1 MSSNPGQLDVLGPA
15 EKRALLAQLLKEKA
29 SRPRSFPLSYAQQR
43 LWFLDQMSPG
53 TDAYNIPSAMRL
65 RGTLDVPTLTRSLKE
80 IIRRHEALRTTF
92 EVGEGEPVQVIARA
106 AAFMI
111 PLLEL
116 AAEDASE
123 REAEM
128 QRLIREETAQPFD
141 LARGPLLRAK
151 LLRVAADDHVL
162 LLTLHHII
170 CDGWSIGV
178 FMSELAA
185 LYEAYASGQQSPL
198 AKLPIQYADYA
209 RWQREWLQGE
219 VLEQQLSY
227 WKEQLAGAPAVL
239 ELPSDRPRSERTQPG
254 AYSTFR
260 ISTETTK
267 GLNELSR
274 SHGATLFM
282 TLLASFQTL
291 LFRYTAQ
298 DDIVVG
304 SPIAG
309 RNRAETE
316 NLIGFFINTLV
327 MRTNMSGDPSFSELL
342 QRVKETALG
351 AYAHQDVPFE
361 RLVEELQP
369 ERSLSHSPI
378 FQVMLAVQHARSA
391 RLQLPGVSLETM
403 AVGTEAAKFD
413 LMLLLAEDAEGLE
426 ARLEYN
432 RDLFEGTTIARL
444 IGHFEVL
451 VESVLRNPEQR
462 LSEFQLLT
470 PAERGQLLV
479 DWNQTATN
487 YSQHRCIHQLFEE
500 QVQRAPENTAV
511 VCGEQRLTYAAL
523 NRRANQLAHYLCSVG
538 VGPEVLVGVC
548 MERSIEM
555 MVALLGILKA
565 GGAYLPIDPTY
576 PRARLAFMLEDAA
589 VPVLL
594 TQARLAECIPQTAA
608 SILSVDAD
616 WEQISQLSVENPGS
630 HVTPENL
637 AYVIYTSGSTGQPKG
652 VEVQHGGLVNLVSW
666 HQREYGVTPVDRA
679 TQLSGPSFDA
689 SVWEVWPYLA
699 AGASIYIPDP
709 ETRVA
714 AAKLVDWI
722 TAQSITITFLP
733 TPLAEAVL
741 VTLEEQW
748 PAGCALR
755 NILTGGDQLQRWP
768 RTVLPLSL
776 TNHYGPTEN
785 TVVTTSFQVA
795 ARVSGEAGPALPPIG
810 RPIANT
816 EVYILDQYQQ
826 PVPIGVAG
834 ELHIGG
840 DALARG
846 YLKRAELSA
855 ERFIP
860 DPFSFTE
867 GARLYRTGDLASYLP
882 DGNIEFRGRI
892 DKQVKVRGFRIE
904 LGEIEAALIEHP
916 LVRECVLAAREDE
929 PGEKRLVAYIV
940 GQREQTLPV
949 SELRGY
955 LSEKLPDHMIPAAF
969 VLLDELP
976 LTPNGKI
983 DRRALP
989 APDNTRPELESSF
1002 SAPRTL
1008 VEQRLAQIW
1017 AEVLHLT
1024 EVGIADN
1031 FFALGG
1037 HSLLVMQVMARVRK
1051 AFQIELP
1058 LRSLFE
1064 SPTIER
1070 LAQRVETALR
1080 LGQNLPAPPIVPV
1093 SREQSLP
1100 LSFAQ
1105 QRMWFLAQLEPD
1117 VAVYNIPAAVRMTG
1131 DLQLDALGRSFSEVV
1146 RRHEALR
1153 TTFVAHDGI
1162 PVQVI
1167 HEAEAVAISVLD
1179 LSGWEESER
1188 ESEAQ
1193 RLIREEARRPFDLAR
1208 GPLLRVGLLQ
1218 LGAEEYVLLLT
1229 LHHIVSDAWS
1239 TEVLVREITT
1249 LYQAYVSGEA
1259 SGLTEL
1265 AVQYADYAAWQR
1277 EWLQGEVLEAQLFYW
1292 RRQLGELPE
1301 VLELPTKGPRPAVQ
1315 TYRAGG
1321 HGVLLSAPQKEAFQA
1336 LGQAEGTTLFITL
1349 LAAFQTLLWHYTRQ
1363 EQVSVGTPTAGR
1375 DRVEIEGLIGCFV
1388 NTLVMATDLSGD
1400 PTFREV
1406 LQRVKEVALGAYAH
1420 QDVPFERLV
1429 EELQPER
1436 SLSHSPLFQVMLV
1449 LQNTRDAQLQLA
1461 GVTLDTIELES
1472 ETVKFDLMLTLTE
1485 AEPRAEKGLEG
1496 RLGYNTDLFE
1506 AETIARMVGHF
1517 EVLVESVL
1525 SNPDQRLSEL
1535 QLLTAAEREQLLGF
1549 NQTEMVYPPGETLAQ
1564 LFEQQAAQTPEAV
1577 ALVYEGERVS
1587 YGELNRRAN
1596 QLARHLQGLGVG
1608 PEVVVGLCIERA
1620 PEMVMGLLGIL
1631 KAGGAYLP
1639 LDPAYP
1645 APRLAFMMA
1654 DAQAQVLLTQQRLLE
1669 GLGEQPAEVLCLDA
1683 DWESFTRHSDENL
1696 EVEVQDASLAYVIYT
1711 SGSTGQPKGV
1721 MISQQAICNH
1731 MRWMQERFPLSAED
1745 AVLQKTPF
1753 SFDASVWEFY
1763 APLFA
1768 GGRLVLAQPG
1778 GQQDSGYLVQ
1788 TMATEGV
1795 TVLQVVPTLLQ
1806 MLVQEPGLAE
1816 CTELK
1821 RVFCGGEILTRGL
1834 AGQLQARLAGVE
1846 LYNLYGPTEAAI
1858 DVTCWPCEREGEW
1871 SEWSGV
1877 PIGRAIANVQLYVLD
1892 QALKLAPVG
1901 VSGELYIGGA
1911 GLARGY
1917 HGRPELTAEKFIP
1930 HPYST
1935 EAGARLYR
1943 TGDIARYRSD
1953 GALEYVGRVDHQVK
1967 VRGYRIELGEIEAAL
1982 LGSAQ
1987 VREAVV
1993 VVHGEG
1999 AAQQLVAYVVCVDG
2013 PAPASAELKA
2023 ELQEQLPDYL
2033 VPSQYVLL
2041 EQLPLTPSGKVDRRA
2056 LPAPDNTRPELE
2068 SSFTAPR
2075 TLVEQRLAQ
2084 IWAEVLHLTE
2094 VGIADN
2100 FFALGGHSL
2109 LVMQVMAR
2117 VRKAFQIELPL
2128 RSLFESPTIAG
2139 LAQRVETALRLGQ
2152 NLPAPPIVPVSRE
2165 HSLPLSFA
2173 QQRMWFLAQLE
2184 PDVAVYNIPAAVR
2197 MSGSLNIAALERSFS
2212 EVVRRHEA
2220 LRTTFVAHDGI
2231 PAQVIHEAEA
2241 VAIPVL
2247 DLSGWQESER
2257 ESEAQRLI
2265 REEARRP
2272 FDLARGPL
2280 LRVGL
2285 LRLGAE
2291 EYVLLLTLHHIVSD
2305 AWSTEV
2311 LVREITTL
2319 YQAYVVG
2326 DESSLA
2332 ELAVQYA
2339 DYAAWQREWLQGDV
2353 LEAQLFYWRRQLG
2366 ELPEVLELP
2375 TKGPRP
2381 AVQTYRAGGHGL
2393 LLSAPQ
2399 KEAFQAL
2406 GQAEGTTLFI
2416 TLLAAFQTLL
2426 WHYTRQEQVSVGTP
2440 TAGRDR
2446 VEIEGLIG
2454 CFVNT
2459 LVMATDLSGDPTFRE
2474 VLQRVKEV
2482 ALGAYAHQDVPFER
2496 LVEELQP
2503 ERSLSHSPLFQ
2514 VMLVLQNTRNTQ
2526 LQLPGVSLEP
2536 LELDSDIVK
2545 FDLMLTLT
2553 EAEQGLAGWLR
2564 YNTDLFEAETIAR
2577 MVGHFEVLVESV
2589 LRNPEQRLS
2598 ELQLL
2603 SAVEREQLLVEWNHT
2618 TAAYPEKSIHEL
2630 FEEQVQRQ
2638 PDALAV
2644 MYADERISYGEL
2656 NERANQ
2662 LAHYLQGLGVGPE
2675 VIVGLCVER
2684 SVEMVVGLLGI
2695 LKAGGAYLPL
2705 DPSYPRERLA
2715 FMLADAEVTVLLT
2728 QTHLRDSFAAEVAHF
2743 VCLDAAGPLL
2753 AGYSLSNP
2761 STTATSDNLA
2771 YVIYTSGST
2780 GRPKGVLIRRRAL
2793 TNLGYGLQEAIYQ
2806 RVGCDRGLRVSV
2818 NAPLVFDASVKQVVQ
2833 LGWGHTLCVIP
2844 DEVRGDGEAL
2854 LAYLEAGQV
2863 EVLDATPA
2871 QVHLLLTAAGGAELG
2886 TVRAVLVGGEAID
2899 ESLWAL
2905 MSGST
2910 TTQYY
2915 NVYGPT
2921 ECTVDT
2927 TTRRVEDRHPSLGQ
2941 GLGNVDV
2948 YLLDQG
2954 LKLAPVGMAGE
2965 LCVGG
2970 AGLAR
2975 GYLQRPELT
2984 AEKFIPHPYST
2995 EVGARLYRTGD
3006 VARYRSD
3013 GALEYVGRV
3022 DHQVKVRGYRI
3033 ELGEVEAALLGSAQV
3048 REAVVVVHGEG
3059 AAQQLVAYVVC
3070 VDGPA
3075 PASADLRT
3083 QLQEQLPD
3091 YMVPNQY
3098 VLLERLPLTPSG
3110 KVDRRALPAPDN
3122 TRPELESSFTA
3133 PRTLVEQRLAQIWA
3147 EVLHLTEVGVAD
3159 NFFALGGHSLLV
3171 MQVMARVRKSF
3182 QIELPLRSLFESPT
3196 IAGLAQRVETALRLG
3211 QNLPAPPIVPVS
3223 REQSLPLSFAQQRMW
3238 FLAQMEPDVAVYNI
3252 PAAVRMTG
3260 DLQLDALGRSFSEVV
3275 RRHEALR
3282 TTFVAHDGI
3291 PVQVIHEAEVVA
3303 IPVLDLSGWEE
3314 TERESEA
3321 QRLIREEARRP
3332 FDLARGPL
3340 LRVSL
3345 LQLGAEEYVLLL
3357 TLHHIVSD
3365 AWSTEVL
3372 VREITTL
3379 YQAYVSG
3386 EASGL
3391 TELAVQYADYA
3402 AWQREWLQGEV
3413 LEAQL
3418 FYWRRQL
3425 GELPEVLELPTKGP
3439 RPAVQTYRAGGQALL
3454 LSAPQKEAFQAL
3466 GQAEGTT
3473 LFITLL
3479 AAFQTLLWH
3488 YTRQEQVSVGTP
3500 TAGRDRVEIE
3510 GLIGCFVNTLVMA
3523 TDLSGDPTFREVLQ
3537 RVKEVALGAYAH
3549 QDVPFERLVE
3559 ELQPERSLSH
3569 SPLFQVMLVLQNT
3582 RNTQLQLAGVC
3593 LDTIELESETV
3604 KFDLMLTLTEAEPR
3618 AEKGLEGRLGYNT
3631 DLFEAET
3638 IARMV
3643 GHFEVLVESVL
3654 SNPDQRL
3661 SELQLLTAAER
3672 EQLLGFNQTE
3682 MVYPPGETL
3691 AQLFEQQ
3698 AAQTPEA
3705 VALVYEGERVS
3716 YGELNRRANQ
3726 LARHL
3731 QGLGVG
3737 PEVVVGLCI
3746 ERSPEMVMGLL
3757 GILKAGGAYLPLDP
3771 AYPAPRL
3778 AFMMADAQAQVLLTQ
3793 QRLLEG
3799 LGEQAA
3805 EVLCLDA
3812 DWESFTRHGDE
3823 NLEVEVQ
3830 SANLAYV
3837 IYTSGSTGQPKGVM
3851 ISQQAICNHMR
3862 WMQERFPLSAEDAVL
3877 QKTPFSFDASVW
3889 EFYAPLFA
3897 GGRLVLAQPGGQQDS
3912 GYLVQTMAT
3921 EGVTVLQV
3929 VPTLLQML
3937 VQEPGLSECR
3947 QLKLVFCGGEILTR
3961 GLAGQLQARLS
3972 EVELY
3977 NLYGPTEA
3985 AIDVTCWPCERETED
4000 EWSEWS
4006 GVPIGR
4012 AIANVQLYVLDQ
4024 ALKLAPVGVSGELY
4038 IGGAGLARGYH
4049 GRPELT
4055 AERFVPHP
4063 YSTEAGARLYRTGD
4077 VARYR
4082 SDGTLEYVG
4091 RVDHQVK
4098 VRGYRIE
4105 LGEVEA
4111 ALLGSAQVREAAVV
4125 VHGDGA
4131 AQQLVA
4137 YVVCVD
4143 GPAPAS
4149 ADLRTQLQEQLPD
4162 YMVPSQ
4168 YVLLERLPL
4177 TPSGKVD
4184 RRALPAPDNTRPELE
4199 SSFSAPRTLVEQRLA
4214 QIWAEV
4220 LHLTEVGIADNF
4232 FALGGHSL
4240 LVMQVMARV
4249 RKSFQIELPLRSLFE
4264 SPTIA
4269 GLAQRVETA
4278 LRLGQ
4283 NLPAPPIVP
4292 VSREHSLP
4300 LSFAQQRMWF
4310 LAQLEPD
4317 VAVYNIPAAVR
4328 MSGSLNIA
4336 ALERSFSEVVRRHEA
4351 LRTTFVAHDGIP
4363 AQVIHEAEAVA
4374 ISVLDLSGWQETER
4388 ESEAQRLI
4396 REEARRP
4403 FDLARGPL
4411 LRVSLLQL
4419 GAEEY
4424 VLLLTLHHIVSDAWS
4439 TEVLVREITTLYQ
4452 AYVSGEASGLTELAV
4467 QYADYAAWQREWL
4480 QGEVLEAQLFYWRRQ
4495 LGELPE
4501 VLELPTKGPRP
4512 AVQTYRAGGHGL
4524 LLSAPQKEAFQVLGQ
4539 AEGTTLFITLLAA
4552 FQTLLWH
4559 YTRQEQV
4566 SVGTPTAG
4574 RDRVEIEGLI
4584 GCFVNTLVM
4593 ATDLSGD
4600 PTFREV
4606 LQRVKEVALGAYAH
4620 QDVPFERLVEELSPA
4635 RDLSWTPLFQVM
4647 FMLGTAREEREAIQL
4662 PGVSLSLIRGSSGG
4676 GAKFDLLMWL
4686 DQNTEG
4692 ELKGALIYNADLF
4705 AESMMS
4711 RMSEHFRILVDA
4723 VIAKPD
4729 VRLSELQLLN
4739 ATEREQVQVE
4749 WNDTKRDYPRE
4760 NCIHELFEK
4769 QVERTPNTV
4778 AVVYGKEQISYREL
4792 NERANQLAQHLRK
4805 LGVRAEV
4812 LVGICMERS
4821 VELVVGLL
4829 GILKAG
4835 GAYVPID
4842 PVYPKERLASLLQD
4856 ARVSILLTEQ
4866 PLLAR
4871 LPLQEISVVCLDSD
4885 RDVISTCD
4893 RENLP
4898 GLSTPQ
4904 TLAYMIYTS
4913 GSTGEPKGVLTQHNS
4928 LVNYIDAA
4936 RVEFGLGPDDRVLQF
4951 APVSFDT
4958 ASEEIYTCLTS
4969 GATLVLRD
4977 ELMVSSVP
4985 AFLQSCRDLE
4995 ITVLDLPSAY
5005 WHHLTAALLEHRLT
5019 LPESLRLVILGG
5031 EKALPERLAI
5041 WHRLVDHRVRL
5052 LNTYGP
5058 TEATIVSTKCDV
5070 SAPSEKPE
5078 TWREVP
5084 IGRPVPNAQVYLLDR
5099 NLKPVPI
5106 GVSGDLYIGGEGLA
5120 RGYFQRPDATAEKF
5134 VPDRFSAAPGARLYR
5149 SGDLARYLDDGRI
5162 EFLGRND
5169 HQVKVRGFRIEV
5181 GEIEAIL
5188 LQQPQVRDA
5197 IVIAREDVPGDR
5209 RLVAY
5214 VVAGQEPEPSVSELR
5229 KALQEKLPEYM
5240 MPAAFVLLDK
5250 LPLTSNGKIDRR
5262 ALPTP
5267 EHGRS
5272 RNGNSHV
5279 APRTPTEQRLAAIW
5293 AEVLKHER
5301 VGIHDN
5307 FFELG
5312 GHSLLAT
5319 QMVLRVRDAFQIEL
5333 PLRRLFESATVAGLA
5348 QEVDKTL
5355 DSGVVFKK
5363 QVIAPLPRD
5372 PYRTKRSSLQRR
5384 VQTTSQLSDDEEV
5397 FVFPASFAQQRLWFL
5412 DQLKPDSTVYNISD
5426 AVRLSGPLDTDAF
5439 ERTINE
5445 ITRRHEALRTT
5456 FAIVDEQ
5463 PVQVI
5468 SPARF
5473 TSLLVRDISDQ
5484 PDAERET
5491 EALRLITE
5499 EAQRPFNLSQGPLLR
5514 VSLLKLG
5521 DAEHVLLMT
5530 MHHIVSDGWSIGV
5543 LTTEMKKLYAAF
5555 SAGQKSPLPELPIQY
5570 ADFAQAQREW
5580 LSGEV
5585 LDEQVAYW
5593 KQQLS
5598 GIPAVLELPID
5609 HPRPPIQTFRG
5620 ATQSLMLSRTLSE
5633 ELNGL
5638 SIKEGVTLFMTMLAA
5653 FQTLLYRYT
5662 GQDEIAVGTPIAGR
5676 TSAETERLIG
5686 FFINVLV
5693 LSTRMQGDLSFRRLM
5708 SQVKETALGGY
5719 AHQDVPFEK
5728 LVEELQLRRD
5738 ISRSPLFQVMMML
5751 QNASPGPGR
5760 LADDLKMNSI
5770 GAKGA
5775 ISKFELTLSLAE
5787 TAEGLKAVVEYNT
5800 DLFEAATIQRLLR
5813 HFEVMLEGI
5822 VADPDQQLSQL
5833 PLLTA
5838 PERQQLLLDWNQTG
5852 AGYPRHQCIQH
5863 LVEEQAERTP
5873 DATAVVCGER
5883 RLSYA
5888 ELNRRANQLAHYLR
5902 NQAVG
5907 PEVLVGVCMERSI
5920 EMVVALLGILKA
5932 GGAYLPLDPSYPQAR
5947 LSFML
5952 EDAAVPVLLT
5962 QARLTES
5969 LPHTAA
5975 SVMRVDA
5982 DWLRVSDL
5990 SVENPVID
5998 VTPDNLAY
6006 MIYTSGSAGQPKG
6019 VEVQHGSLINL
6030 VTWHQREYN
6039 VTSLD
6044 RATQLAG
6051 PSFDAS
6057 VWELWPYLAA
6067 GASIHIPDQETRVAA
6082 AKLMD
6087 WMAAESITITFL
6099 PTPLAEAALATLE
6112 EHWPA
6117 GFTLKH
6123 LLTGGDQLQ
6132 RWPRTP
6138 LPLSLINHYGP
6149 TENTVVTTSCPV
6161 GVRASVADGPVSPP
6175 IGRPIANTEVY
6186 ILDQHQEPVPIGI
6199 AGELHIGGASLARGY
6214 LRRPELTAERF
6225 IPNPF
6230 GPDPGARLYK
6240 TGDLARYLPDG
6251 NIEFRGRIDNQV
6263 KVRGFRIELGEIE
6276 TVFAEHPSVRECVVV
6291 ARDDERGEKRLVAY
6305 LVSEPVGVSELRSH
6319 LNAKL
6324 PDYMVP
6330 AAFVMLDQL
6339 PLTPNGKIDR
6349 RALQALVETSLN
6361 QHEAYVAP
6369 RDNVELQLVQMWED
6383 LLGTNP
6389 IGVTDNFFELGGH
6402 SLTVVNLMNR
6412 IEDRFQRQLPLAT
6425 LFQRGTIEQ
6434 LAEVLRQQQG
6444 TIPQSSLVEI
6454 RSGSAK
6460 PLFCV
6465 HAVGGTVLG
6474 YHKLAHLLSPDQAV
6488 YGLQARG
6495 LYGEDEPHT
6504 RIEDMAADYI
6514 EALRVVQPQGPYLLA
6529 GHSMGGVIAFEM
6541 SRQLQHLGEEV
6552 ALLALMDSWA
6562 PVYIP
6567 EQDDATLLVQFAQ
6580 EHALPI
6586 IADDL
6591 LQRPPDEQLTY
6602 LVEQAQLAH
6611 VLPPGVGIEQARRLL
6626 HVYKNNV
6633 RAIRSYLPQLNPCRI
6648 TLFRSSEHLTETRD
6662 PASGW
6667 ASLTVAEMEI
6677 YDVPGNHFSMNR
6689 EPHVRILA
6697 ERLQNCIN
6705 QTSTE

>member
-1 MSSNPGQLDVLGPA
+1 
-15 EKRALLAQLLKEKA
+15 
-29 SRPRSFPLSYAQQR
+29 
-43 LWFLDQMSPG
+43 MSPG
-53 TDAYNIPSAMRL
+53 TDAYNIPSAIRL
-65 RGTLDVPTLTRSLKE
+65 RGTLDISTLTRSLKE

-92 EVGEGEPVQVIARA
+92 QGGEGEPVQVIARA
-106 AAFMI
+106 AALTI
-111 PLLEL
+111 PIVEL

-123 REAEM
+123 REAEL
-128 QRLIREETAQPFD
+128 QRLIREETAQAFD

-151 LLRVAADDHVL
+151 LLQVAADDHVL

-178 FMSELAA
+178 FMGELAA
-185 LYEAYASGQQSPL
+185 LYEAYASGQESPL
-198 AKLPIQYADYA
+198 ARLPIQYADYA
-209 RWQREWLQGE
+209 RWQRDWLQGE

-239 ELPSDRPRSERTQPG
+239 ELPTDRPRSERTQPG

-274 SHGATLFM
+274 NHGETLFM
-282 TLLASFQTL
+282 TLLAAFQTL
-291 LFRYTAQ
+291 LFRYSGQ

-327 MRTNMSGDPSFSELL
+327 MRTNMSGDPSFRELL
-342 QRVKETALG
+342 QRVKEMALG

-432 RDLFEGTTIARL
+432 RDLFERATIARL

-462 LSEFQLLT
+462 LSELKLLT
-470 PAERGQLLV
+470 QAEREQLLV

-500 QVQRAPENTAV
+500 QVQRTPENTAV
-511 VCGEQRLTYAAL
+511 VCGEQRLSYAAL
-523 NRRANQLAHYLCSVG
+523 NRRANQLAHHLRSVG

-565 GGAYLPIDPTY
+565 GGAYLPLDPTY

-589 VPVLL
+589 VSVLL
-594 TQARLAECIPQTAA
+594 TQARLAECIPHTAA

-616 WEQISQLSVENPGS
+616 WEQVSQLSVENPGGAA
-630 HVTPENL
+630 TAENL

-652 VEVQHGGLVNLVSW
+652 VEVQHGGLTNLVSW

-709 ETRVA
+709 ETRVS

-722 TAQSITITFLP
+722 TAESITITFLP

-741 VTLEEQW
+741 VTVEERW
-748 PAGCALR
+748 PAGCTLR

-768 RTVLPLSL
+768 RTALPVSL

-795 ARVSGEAGPALPPIG
+795 TRLSGEAGPVLPPIG

-840 DALARG
+840 DGLARG
-846 YLKRAELSA
+846 YLKRPELSA

-860 DPFSFTE
+860 HPFSFTE
-867 GARLYRTGDLASYLP
+867 GARLYKTGDLASYLP

-892 DKQVKVRGFRIE
+892 DQQVKVRGFRIE

-940 GQREQTLPV
+940 TQREQTLPV

-955 LSEKLPDHMIPAAF
+955 LSERLPDHMIPAAF

-989 APDNTRPELESSF
+989 APDKTRPELESGF
-1002 SAPRTL
+1002 TAPRTL

-1024 EVGIADN
+1024 EVGVADN
-1031 FFALGG
+1031 FFSLGG

-1064 SPTIER
+1064 SPTIAR

-1117 VAVYNIPAAVRMTG
+1117 VAVYNIPSAVRMTG
-1131 DLQLDALGRSFSEVV
+1131 NLDIAALERSFSEVV

-1167 HEAEAVAISVLD
+1167 HDAEAVTIPVLD
-1179 LSGWEESER
+1179 LSGLAEKEREAQRLIREEGQRPFDLARGPLLRVGLLQLGAEEYVLLLTLHHIVSDAWSTEVLVREITTLYHAYVGGEASPLTELAVQYADYAAWQREWLQREVLEAQLFYWRRQLGELPEVLELPTKGPRPAVQTYRAGSQALSLSERQKEAFQALAYGEGTTLFITLLAAFQTLLWHYTRQEQVSVGTPTAGRDRVEIEGLIGCFVNTLVMATDLSGDPTFREVLQRVREVALGAYAHQDVPFERLVEELQPERSLSHSPLFQVMLVLQNTRNTRLQLPGVSLDTIELESETVKFDLMLTLTEAEPETDQGLEGR
-1188 ESEAQ
+1188 LGYNRDLFEAETIARMVGHFEVLVESVVSNPEQRLSELQLLTAAEREQLGGFNQTEVEYPQGDTLAQLFEQQAARTPGAVALVYEGERVSYDELNRRANQLARHLQGLGVGPEVVVGLCIERSPEMVMGLLGILKAGGAYLPLDPAYPAPRLAFMMADAHAQVLLTQQRLLEGLGEQEAEVLCLDADWESFTRHGDENLEVELQGANLAYVIYTSGSTGQPKGVMISQQAICNHMRWMQASFPLSAEDAVLQKTPFSFDASVWEFYAPLFAGGRLVLAQPGGQQDSGYLVQTMAAEGVTVLQVVPTLLQMLVQEPGLAECRELKRVFCGGEILTRGLAAQLQARLPTVELYNLYGPTEAAIDVTCWPCEREGEWNEWSGVPIGRAIANVQLYVLDQGLKLAPVGVSGELYIGGAGVARGYFKKPELTAERFVPHPYSTEAGARLYRTGDVARYRSDGALEYVGRVDHQVKVRGYRIELGEIEAALLGSAAVQEAVVMARGDGAAQQLVAYVVCAVGAALASAELKAELQEQLPDYMVPGQYVLLDELPLTPSRKVDRRALPAPDNTRPELKSSFTAPRTLVEQRLAQIWGEVLHLAEVGIADNFFALGGHSLLVMQVMARVRKSFQIELPLRSLFESPTIARLAQRVETALRLGQNLPAPPIVPVSREQSLPLSFAQQRMWFLAQLEPDVAVYNIPSAVRMTGELQLDALERSFSEVVRRHEALRTTFVAHEGIPVQVIHEAEAVTIPVLDLSDSAVKESEAQ
-1193 RLIREEARRPFDLAR
+1193 RLIREEGRRPFDLAR

-1259 SGLTEL
+1259 SPLTEL
-1265 AVQYADYAAWQR
+1265 TVQYADYAAWQR
-1277 EWLQGEVLEAQLFYW
+1277 VWLQGEVLEAQLFYW

-1315 TYRAGG
+1315 TYRAGSQG
-1321 HGVLLSAPQKEAFQA
+1321 LLLSERQKGAFQA
-1336 LGQAEGTTLFITL
+1336 LAYGEGTTLFITL

-1449 LQNTRDAQLQLA
+1449 MHNARNARLQLP
-1461 GVTLDTIELES
+1461 GVSLEPVDLDSDI
-1472 ETVKFDLMLTLTE
+1472 VKFDLMLTLTE
-1485 AEPRAEKGLEG
+1485 AQQGLEG
-1496 RLGYNTDLFE
+1496 WLRYNTDLFE

-1525 SNPDQRLSEL
+1525 SNPEQRLSEL
-1535 QLLTAAEREQLLGF
+1535 QLLSAAEREQLLVEW
-1549 NQTEMVYPPGETLAQ
+1549 NHTTAAYPEKSIQ
-1564 LFEQQAAQTPEAV
+1564 ELFEEQVERQPDALAV
-1577 ALVYEGERVS
+1577 MYADERIS
-1587 YGELNRRAN
+1587 YGELNERAN
-1596 QLARHLQGLGVG
+1596 QLAHYLQALGVG
-1608 PEVVVGLCIERA
+1608 PEVIVGLCVERSV
-1620 PEMVMGLLGIL
+1620 EMVVGLLGIL

-1639 LDPAYP
+1639 LDPSYP
-1645 APRLAFMMA
+1645 RERLAFMLA
-1654 DAQAQVLLTQQRLLE
+1654 DAEVTVLLIQTHLRDSFAAQL
-1669 GLGEQPAEVLCLDA
+1669 AHFVCLDA
-1683 DWESFTRHSDENL
+1683 AGPLLAGYSVSNPSTTATGDN
-1696 EVEVQDASLAYVIYT
+1696 LAYVIYT
-1711 SGSTGQPKGV
+1711 SGSTGRPKGV
-1721 MISQQAICNH
+1721 LIRRRAVTNLCYGLQEAIYDRLGGARLRVSVNA
-1731 MRWMQERFPLSAED
+1731 PL
-1745 AVLQKTPF
+1745 V
-1753 SFDASVWEFY
+1753 FDASVKQVVQLGWGHTLCVIPDEVRGDGEALLAY
-1763 APLFA
+1763 LEAGQVEVLDATPAQVHLLLTAA
-1768 GGRLVLAQPG
+1768 GGAELGAVQAVLV
-1778 GQQDSGYLVQ
+1778 
-1788 TMATEGV
+1788 
-1795 TVLQVVPTLLQ
+1795 
-1806 MLVQEPGLAE
+1806 
-1816 CTELK
+1816 
-1821 RVFCGGEILTRGL
+1821 GGEAIDESLWALMSGSETTHY
-1834 AGQLQARLAGVE
+1834 
-1846 LYNLYGPTEAAI
+1846 YNVYGPTECTVDTTTRRVAG
-1858 DVTCWPCEREGEW
+1858 ERASLGQGL
-1871 SEWSGV
+1871 S
-1877 PIGRAIANVQLYVLD
+1877 NVEVYLLD
-1892 QALKLAPVG
+1892 QRLKLAPVG
-1901 VSGELYIGGA
+1901 MAGELCVGGA

-1917 HGRPELTAEKFIP
+1917 LQRPELTAEKFIP

-1935 EAGARLYR
+1935 EPGARLYR
-1943 TGDIARYRSD
+1943 TGDLARYRSD

-1982 LGSAQ
+1982 LASAQ

-1993 VVHGEG
+1993 VVRGDGEV
-1999 AAQQLVAYVVCVDG
+1999 QQLVAYVVCVDG
-2013 PAPASAELKA
+2013 ITSGELRA
-2023 ELQEQLPDYL
+2023 ELQEQLPDYM

-2041 EQLPLTPSGKVDRRA
+2041 ERLPLTPSGKVDRRA

-2117 VRKAFQIELPL
+2117 VRKSFQIELPL

-2139 LAQRVETALRLGQ
+2139 LAQCVETALRLGQ

-2165 HSLPLSFA
+2165 QSLPLSFA

-2197 MSGSLNIAALERSFS
+2197 MSGSLDIAALERSFS
-2212 EVVRRHEA
+2212 KVVRRHEA

-2231 PAQVIHEAEA
+2231 PVQVIHEAEA
-2241 VAIPVL
+2241 VTIPVL
-2247 DLSGWQESER
+2247 DLSGWEETER
-2257 ESEAQRLI
+2257 EGEAQRLI

-2319 YQAYVVG
+2319 YQAYVSG
-2326 DESSLA
+2326 EPSPLT

-2339 DYAAWQREWLQGDV
+2339 DYAAWQREWLQGEV

-2381 AVQTYRAGGHGL
+2381 AVQTYRAGSQGL
-2393 LLSAPQ
+2393 SLSERQ

-2406 GQAEGTTLFI
+2406 AYGEGTTLFI

-2514 VMLVLQNTRNTQ
+2514 VMMVLQNTRNTQ
-2526 LQLPGVSLEP
+2526 LQLPGVS
-2536 LELDSDIVK
+2536 
-2545 FDLMLTLT
+2545 
-2553 EAEQGLAGWLR
+2553 
-2564 YNTDLFEAETIAR
+2564 
-2577 MVGHFEVLVESV
+2577 
-2589 LRNPEQRLS
+2589 
-2598 ELQLL
+2598 
-2603 SAVEREQLLVEWNHT
+2603 
-2618 TAAYPEKSIHEL
+2618 
-2630 FEEQVQRQ
+2630 
-2638 PDALAV
+2638 
-2644 MYADERISYGEL
+2644 
-2656 NERANQ
+2656 
-2662 LAHYLQGLGVGPE
+2662 
-2675 VIVGLCVER
+2675 
-2684 SVEMVVGLLGI
+2684 
-2695 LKAGGAYLPL
+2695 
-2705 DPSYPRERLA
+2705 
-2715 FMLADAEVTVLLT
+2715 
-2728 QTHLRDSFAAEVAHF
+2728 
-2743 VCLDAAGPLL
+2743 
-2753 AGYSLSNP
+2753 
-2761 STTATSDNLA
+2761 
-2771 YVIYTSGST
+2771 
-2780 GRPKGVLIRRRAL
+2780 
-2793 TNLGYGLQEAIYQ
+2793 
-2806 RVGCDRGLRVSV
+2806 
-2818 NAPLVFDASVKQVVQ
+2818 
-2833 LGWGHTLCVIP
+2833 
-2844 DEVRGDGEAL
+2844 
-2854 LAYLEAGQV
+2854 
-2863 EVLDATPA
+2863 
-2871 QVHLLLTAAGGAELG
+2871 
-2886 TVRAVLVGGEAID
+2886 
-2899 ESLWAL
+2899 
-2905 MSGST
+2905 
-2910 TTQYY
+2910 
-2915 NVYGPT
+2915 
-2921 ECTVDT
+2921 
-2927 TTRRVEDRHPSLGQ
+2927 
-2941 GLGNVDV
+2941 
-2948 YLLDQG
+2948 
-2954 LKLAPVGMAGE
+2954 
-2965 LCVGG
+2965 
-2970 AGLAR
+2970 
-2975 GYLQRPELT
+2975 
-2984 AEKFIPHPYST
+2984 
-2995 EVGARLYRTGD
+2995 
-3006 VARYRSD
+3006 
-3013 GALEYVGRV
+3013 
-3022 DHQVKVRGYRI
+3022 
-3033 ELGEVEAALLGSAQV
+3033 
-3048 REAVVVVHGEG
+3048 
-3059 AAQQLVAYVVC
+3059 
-3070 VDGPA
+3070 
-3075 PASADLRT
+3075 
-3083 QLQEQLPD
+3083 
-3091 YMVPNQY
+3091 
-3098 VLLERLPLTPSG
+3098 
-3110 KVDRRALPAPDN
+3110 
-3122 TRPELESSFTA
+3122 
-3133 PRTLVEQRLAQIWA
+3133 
-3147 EVLHLTEVGVAD
+3147 
-3159 NFFALGGHSLLV
+3159 
-3171 MQVMARVRKSF
+3171 
-3182 QIELPLRSLFESPT
+3182 
-3196 IAGLAQRVETALRLG
+3196 
-3211 QNLPAPPIVPVS
+3211 
-3223 REQSLPLSFAQQRMW
+3223 
-3238 FLAQMEPDVAVYNI
+3238 
-3252 PAAVRMTG
+3252 
-3260 DLQLDALGRSFSEVV
+3260 
-3275 RRHEALR
+3275 
-3282 TTFVAHDGI
+3282 
-3291 PVQVIHEAEVVA
+3291 
-3303 IPVLDLSGWEE
+3303 
-3314 TERESEA
+3314 
-3321 QRLIREEARRP
+3321 
-3332 FDLARGPL
+3332 
-3340 LRVSL
+3340 
-3345 LQLGAEEYVLLL
+3345 
-3357 TLHHIVSD
+3357 
-3365 AWSTEVL
+3365 
-3372 VREITTL
+3372 
-3379 YQAYVSG
+3379 
-3386 EASGL
+3386 
-3391 TELAVQYADYA
+3391 
-3402 AWQREWLQGEV
+3402 
-3413 LEAQL
+3413 
-3418 FYWRRQL
+3418 
-3425 GELPEVLELPTKGP
+3425 
-3439 RPAVQTYRAGGQALL
+3439 
-3454 LSAPQKEAFQAL
+3454 
-3466 GQAEGTT
+3466 
-3473 LFITLL
+3473 
-3479 AAFQTLLWH
+3479 
-3488 YTRQEQVSVGTP
+3488 
-3500 TAGRDRVEIE
+3500 
-3510 GLIGCFVNTLVMA
+3510 
-3523 TDLSGDPTFREVLQ
+3523 
-3537 RVKEVALGAYAH
+3537 
-3549 QDVPFERLVE
+3549 
-3559 ELQPERSLSH
+3559 
-3569 SPLFQVMLVLQNT
+3569 
-3582 RNTQLQLAGVC
+3582 

-3604 KFDLMLTLTEAEPR
+3604 KFDLMLTLTEAEQ
-3618 AEKGLEGRLGYNT
+3618 GLEGRLGYNR

-3643 GHFEVLVESVL
+3643 GHFEVLVESVV
-3654 SNPDQRL
+3654 SNPEQRL
-3661 SELQLLTAAER
+3661 SQLQLLTAAER
-3672 EQLLGFNQTE
+3672 EQLLGFNQTKVE
-3682 MVYPPGETL
+3682 YPQGDTL

-3698 AAQTPEA
+3698 AARTPGA

-3716 YGELNRRANQ
+3716 YDELNRRANQ

-3737 PEVVVGLCI
+3737 PEVVVGLCS

-3799 LGEQAA
+3799 LGEQEA

-3812 DWESFTRHGDE
+3812 DWESFTLHGDE
-3823 NLEVEVQ
+3823 NLEVELQ
-3830 SANLAYV
+3830 GANLAYV

-3862 WMQERFPLSAEDAVL
+3862 WMQESFPLSAEDAVL

-3897 GGRLVLAQPGGQQDS
+3897 GGRLVLAQPGGQQDI
-3912 GYLVQTMAT
+3912 GYLVQTMAA

-3937 VQEPGLSECR
+3937 VQEPGLAECR
-3947 QLKLVFCGGEILTR
+3947 QLKRVFCGGEILTR
-3961 GLAGQLQARLS
+3961 GLTAQLQARLPT
-3972 EVELY
+3972 VELY

-3985 AIDVTCWPCERETED
+3985 AIDVTCWHCEREDVED

-4012 AIANVQLYVLDQ
+4012 AIANVQLFVLDQ
-4024 ALKLAPVGVSGELY
+4024 GLKLAPVGVGGELY

-4049 GRPELT
+4049 GRAELT
-4055 AERFVPHP
+4055 AEKFIPHP

-4082 SDGTLEYVG
+4082 SDGALEYVG

-4105 LGEVEA
+4105 LGEIEA
-4111 ALLGSAQVREAAVV
+4111 ALLGSAQVREAVV
-4125 VHGDGA
+4125 VVRGEGA

-4137 YVVCVD
+4137 YVV
-4143 GPAPAS
+4143 GAAGAALAS
-4149 ADLRTQLQEQLPD
+4149 AELRAELQEQLPD
-4162 YMVPSQ
+4162 YMVPNQ
-4168 YVLLERLPL
+4168 YVLLEQLPL

-4199 SSFSAPRTLVEQRLA
+4199 SSFTAPRTLVEQRLA

-4269 GLAQRVETA
+4269 RLAQRVETA
-4278 LRLGQ
+4278 MRLGQ

-4292 VSREHSLP
+4292 VSREQSLP

-4328 MSGSLNIA
+4328 MTGSLNIA

-4363 AQVIHEAEAVA
+4363 VQVIHEAEAVA
-4374 ISVLDLSGWQETER
+4374 IPVLDLSGWEETER
-4388 ESEAQRLI
+4388 EAETQRLI
-4396 REEARRP
+4396 REERQRP

-4411 LRVSLLQL
+4411 LRVGLLQL

-4452 AYVSGEASGLTELAV
+4452 AYVSGEASPLTELTV

-4495 LGELPE
+4495 LGGLPE

-4512 AVQTYRAGGHGL
+4512 AVQTYRAGSQGL
-4524 LLSAPQKEAFQVLGQ
+4524 LLSERQKEAFQALAYG
-4539 AEGTTLFITLLAA
+4539 EGTTLFITLLAA

-4600 PTFREV
+4600 PSFREV

-4647 FMLGTAREEREAIQL
+4647 FMLGTAREQREAIEL

-4676 GAKFDLLMWL
+4676 GSKFDLTMWL

-4729 VRLSELQLLN
+4729 VRLSELQLLS
-4739 ATEREQVQVE
+4739 AAEREQVQVE
-4749 WNDTKRDYPRE
+4749 WNDTKRDYARE

-4769 QVERTPNTV
+4769 QVERTPNAV
-4778 AVVYGKEQISYREL
+4778 AVVYGKEQIRYREL
-4792 NERANQLAQHLRK
+4792 NERANQLAQHLRN

-4842 PVYPKERLASLLQD
+4842 PLYPKERLASLLQD

-4866 PLLAR
+4866 PLLER
-4871 LPLQEISVVCLDSD
+4871 LPLQEISLVCLDSD
-4885 RDVISTCD
+4885 RDVISRCD

-4898 GLSTPQ
+4898 SLSTPQ

-4913 GSTGEPKGVLTQHNS
+4913 GSTGEPKGVLTQHSS

-4995 ITVLDLPSAY
+4995 ITVLDLPTAY
-5005 WHHLTAALLEHRLT
+5005 WHHLTAALLERRLT
-5019 LPESLRLVILGG
+5019 LPESIRLVILGG

-5070 SAPSEKPE
+5070 SAPSEKLE

-5106 GVSGDLYIGGEGLA
+5106 GVSGELYIGGEGLA

-5134 VPDRFSAAPGARLYR
+5134 VPDRFSAVPGARLYR

-5188 LQQPQVRDA
+5188 LRQPQVRDA
-5197 IVIAREDVPGDR
+5197 IVIAREDVPGDK

-5214 VVAGQEPEPSVSELR
+5214 VVAGQEPEPSISELR

-5293 AEVLKHER
+5293 AEVLKHEQ

-5372 PYRTKRSSLQRR
+5372 AYRTTRSSLQRKAE
-5384 VQTTSQLSDDEEV
+5384 TTSQLSDDEEV

-5463 PVQVI
+5463 PVQII

-5473 TSLLVRDISDQ
+5473 TRLVVNDLSDR

-5491 EALRLITE
+5491 EALRLIKE
-5499 EAQRPFNLSQGPLLR
+5499 EAERPFNLSQGPLLR

-5521 DAEHVLLMT
+5521 DEEHVLLMT

-5620 ATQSLMLSRTLSE
+5620 ATQSLLLSRTLSE
-5633 ELNGL
+5633 ELNSL

-5693 LSTRMQGDLSFRRLM
+5693 LNTRMQGDTSFRQLM
-5708 SQVKETALGGY
+5708 SQVKETALGAY

-5751 QNASPGPGR
+5751 HNASPGPGR

-5838 PERQQLLLDWNQTG
+5838 PEREQLLLDWNQTG
-5852 AGYPRHQCIQH
+5852 AVYPRHECIQH
-5863 LVEEQAERTP
+5863 LVQEQAERTP
-5873 DATAVVCGER
+5873 EATAVVFGEQ
-5883 RLSYA
+5883 RLSYG
-5888 ELNRRANQLAHYLR
+5888 ELNRRANQLAHYLQ

-5962 QARLTES
+5962 QARLTEN

-5982 DWLRVSDL
+5982 DWVRVSEL

-5998 VTPDNLAY
+5998 VSTENLAY
-6006 MIYTSGSAGQPKG
+6006 VIYTSGSAGQPKG
-6019 VEVQHGSLINL
+6019 VEVQHASLMNL

-6067 GASIHIPDQETRVAA
+6067 GASIHIPDQERRVAA

-6087 WMAAESITITFL
+6087 WMAAESITIAFL

-6117 GFTLKH
+6117 GFTLKNI
-6123 LLTGGDQLQ
+6123 LTGGDQLQ
-6132 RWPRTP
+6132 RWPRTS
-6138 LPLSLINHYGP
+6138 LPLTLTNHYGP
-6149 TENTVVTTSCPV
+6149 TENTVVTTSCAV
-6161 GVRASVADGPVSPP
+6161 GMRATDGPVLPP

-6186 ILDQHQEPVPIGI
+6186 MLDEHQEPVPIGI

-6214 LRRPELTAERF
+6214 LKRPELTAERF

-6230 GPDPGARLYK
+6230 SPDPGARLYK
-6240 TGDLARYLPDG
+6240 TGDLASYLPDG

-6276 TVFAEHPSVRECVVV
+6276 TVFAEHPLVRECVVV

-6305 LVSEPVGVSELRSH
+6305 IVSEQGQTVGVGELRNH

-6330 AAFVMLDQL
+6330 SAFVMLDEL

-6349 RALQALVETSLN
+6349 RALQAPSENSLN

-6383 LLGTNP
+6383 LLGTRP

-6402 SLTVVNLMNR
+6402 SLIVVNLMNR
-6412 IEDRFQRQLPLAT
+6412 IEDRFQRALPLAT
-6425 LFQRGTIEQ
+6425 LFQRGTVEQ

-6444 TIPQSSLVEI
+6444 TIQQSSLVEI

-6474 YHKLAHLLSPDQAV
+6474 YHKLAHLLNVNQAV

-6495 LYGEDEPHT
+6495 LYAEEEPHT

-6514 EALRVVQPQGPYLLA
+6514 DALRVVQPQGPYLLA

-6541 SRQLQHLGEEV
+6541 SQQLQHLGEEV
-6552 ALLALMDSWA
+6552 ALLALIDSWA

-6567 EQDDATLLVQFAQ
+6567 EQDDATLLVQFAH
-6580 EHALPI
+6580 EHDLPI
-6586 IADDL
+6586 SADEL
-6591 LQRPPDEQLTY
+6591 LQRLPDEQLTY

-6611 VLPPGVGIEQARRLL
+6611 VLPPGVGIDHARRLL

-6667 ASLTVAEMEI
+6667 TSLTVREMEI

-6697 ERLQNCIN
+6697 ERLQNRIN